1 MAAFTNYVEDEIL
14 DHILGKTA
22 IYTMVA
28 VHVALSTT
36 TPTEAG
42 GNFTEPSGNGYA
54 RKTTAGAD
62 WTASSNGVT
71 SNATSLAFPQATGT
85 WGTVTHFGIY
95 DASTAGNLLM
105 WGALGT
111 SKAIG
116 NQDTASFAIGELDI
130 TLD

>member
-1 MAAFTNYVEDEIL
+1 MAAFTDFLEDKIL
-14 DHILGKTA
+14 DHIRGKTS
-22 IYTMVA
+22 YTMPT
-28 VHVALSTT
+28 VHVGLSTT

-42 GNFTEPSGNGYA
+42 GNFTEPSGNAYA

-62 WTASSNGVT
+62 WTASSTGL
-71 SNATSLAFPQATGT
+71 SANATSLAFPQATGS
-85 WGTVTHFGIY
+85 WGTVTHFGLF

-130 TLD
+130 NLD